1 MSHFRWISGLCCT
14 ALMGGLVACSTLA
27 PETPCSAQRLP
38 RLVGITNFD
47 RIFRRMA
54 AQLCEPLCSQTPQGV
69 VLSCDERQLSHSVM
83 VPDFLDL
90 QTYTSGPT
98 GLYMGEQMRAA
109 LSMQCRSKI
118 AQIDFGKYFKLTQD
132 GWSAL
137 TRNPSE
143 IQHDELKSQDV
154 VVGTYSFQGN
164 KLSVFVR
171 RIQGSSGVI
180 QKMVSNSVTYIC
192 RGDEYAIDPVN

>member
-1 MSHFRWISGLCCT
+1 
-14 ALMGGLVACSTLA
+14 
-27 PETPCSAQRLP
+27 
-38 RLVGITNFD
+38 
-47 RIFRRMA
+47 
-54 AQLCEPLCSQTPQGV
+54 
-69 VLSCDERQLSHSVM
+69 
-83 VPDFLDL
+83 
-90 QTYTSGPT
+90 
-98 GLYMGEQMRAA
+98 MGEQMRAA
-109 LSMQCRSKI
+109 LSMQCHSKI

-132 GWSAL
+132 GLSAL

-192 RGDEYAIDPVN
+192 RGDEYAINPVN